1 MTIVISI
8 IVVLIILGILS
19 AAHELGHFFAARSLK
34 VKAFEV
40 SIFVGPT
47 LFKWRKKDVDYS
59 IRSIPVGAYVRFND
73 IDNEGNPIVN
83 DDPDLLVNQP
93 RWKRLLIALAG
104 PMVNLLLGVI
114 IFMIFY
120 CCAGYV
126 TLKLQPTEEGT
137 QLYGLS
143 YDVGD
148 EIVAVNGWRVYTED
162 EFVIYDSF
170 MDYKAD
176 TVLTLKS
183 AETGEKYDITLR
195 PEFSTKA
202 RFGITRNTALNE
214 EYNGWDV
221 TEVDKEQNDG
231 NPILKAGDV
240 VLAVDGVKV
249 SDAEKIDKYLDERD
263 PSDVVSVTYIRDGQ
277 EYTSDIKM
285 FPAQV
290 INEKGIVLEKHKIRS
305 VGEFLEAGSIAV
317 KMPLSV
323 IRMTGLVIKNFF
335 KGDVEAYQVLSGPV
349 GVVNVV
355 DTVVADERAETGLK
369 VTTLIFLAG
378 MISVALTISN
388 LLPLPGL
395 DGSQII
401 ILFVE
406 LISGRKLSLKVENII
421 SVVGFF
427 VLLFLVIAAFAS
439 DIIRIV
445 VEGW

>member
-47 LFKWRKKDVDYS
+47 LFKWKKNGVDYS

-83 DDPDLLVNQP
+83 DDPELLVNQP

-120 CCAGYV
+120 SCAGYV
-126 TLKLQPTEEGT
+126 TLKLKETVPDT
-137 QLYGLS
+137 QMYGLA

-148 EIVAVNGWRVYTED
+148 EVVAVNGWRVYTED

-170 MDYKAD
+170 MDFKAD

-183 AETGEKYDITLR
+183 AKTGEKYDITLK
-195 PEFSTKA
+195 PELSSEA
-202 RFGITRNTALNE
+202 RFGIVRMLALNE

-221 TEVDKEQNDG
+221 TEVDERQNDG
-231 NPILKAGDV
+231 NPVLKAGDV
-240 VLAVDGVKV
+240 ITAIDGIKV
-249 SDAEKIDKYLDERD
+249 TEDEEVNRHLDERV
-263 PSDVVSVTYIRDGQ
+263 PGDVLSVTYIRHGK
-277 EYTSDIKM
+277 ENTEDIKM
-285 FPAQV
+285 YAKEV
-290 INEKGIVLEKHKIRS
+290 VNDKGIVLEKHKIRS

-323 IRMTGLVIKNFF
+323 IRMTGLVIRNFF

-406 LISGRKLSLKVENII
+406 VISGRKLSLKVENII
-421 SVVGFF
+421 SIVGFF

-439 DIIRIV
+439 DIVRIV